1 MNDITAFFGIDISLL
16 VLLLD
21 KVDPV
26 IVIAI
31 GLLLQKCTPLREPVC
46 ALLFDLFFL
55 TCRYGN
61 ERECEVYIRMDIFQC
76 FLTGRTLPAG
86 IGIARRLTVQ
96 ILGEGK
102 CHGQVATSF
111 RTQKQLGMRYPVL
124 LHTADKAV
132 FESLMTY
139 HFPE

>member
-1 MNDITAFFGIDISLL
+1 MKGN
-16 VLLLD
+16 V
-21 KVDPV
+21 KVYPD
-26 IVIAI
+26 
-31 GLLLQKCTPLREPVC
+31 G
-46 ALLFDLFFL
+46 
-55 TCRYGN
+55 Y
-61 ERECEVYIRMDIFQC
+61 FQC

-96 ILGEGK
+96 ILGEGARK